1 MNTWKEECVF
11 VLENLGGHAYLKDI
25 YEKFL
30 KIHTRPVTENY
41 RASIRDTL
49 EKGSS
54 ESEKFDGTSLF
65 YMVEGKNKGH
75 YGLIK
80 QNKAIFDLTTDDDE
94 FCEGKEMLKQHLIR
108 ERNQYLITLA
118 KQKFKME
125 HNNKLFC
132 ILSGIDSNQPP
143 FLVRSH
149 FIANS
154 ENGQLC
160 DLSRNLFI
168 VSLTNQFTFCCFF
181 RLQHN
186 PNRDYCICRS
196 CL

>member
-65 YMVEGKNKGH
+65 Y
-75 YGLIK
+75 I
-80 QNKAIFDLTTDDDE
+80 
-94 FCEGKEMLKQHLIR
+94 
-108 ERNQYLITLA
+108 
-118 KQKFKME
+118 
-125 HNNKLFC
+125 
-132 ILSGIDSNQPP
+132 SGINNPFTCLNWERHFAPP
-143 FLVRSH
+143 LSKNFST
-149 FIANS
+149 FF
-154 ENGQLC
+154 ENKK
-160 DLSRNLFI
+160 SRLF
-168 VSLTNQFTFCCFF
+168 
-181 RLQHN
+181 
-186 PNRDYCICRS
+186 
-196 CL
+196 